1 MRMGR
6 LIRCG
11 LVTGRKGIAR
21 VLDSARLAPLDW
33 VSLGVFALGLLM
45 VATGLLPLGDA
56 SHTLRRILPLV
67 GFLAAVIV
75 LAELTAEAQLFD
87 IVATR
92 LAIIARGS
100 FAAMFALCVI
110 FAATATAAL
119 NLDTTAV
126 LLTPVML
133 AVAGPADIPPV
144 PLAMTTVWLANTA
157 SLLLPVSNL
166 TNLLAM
172 NRLALTAPG
181 FASRMYLP
189 ELASVAATVVC
200 LWIMYW
206 RRGLRPSDRYRVPEP
221 YEPPRSAAHRSVSGG
236 MHALRRAG
244 AAVGAAGRRCAERC
258 LHRHRRIRRALEK
271 LTEPALDSVAV
282 AHVRDRAVPCHPGH
296 RPARARGDPQF
307 RGWPRPGGP
316 WRVARGRPGCRAV
329 QRRQQ
334 PARVRRGRGGDWRG
348 EPRSASRPAHRDE
361 RRPAGGTVGIA
372 GHDALV
378 CAVPGERT
386 GDLLAAFRWHRS
398 DNGHRVPGRGDRC
411 LAADPLACGRG
422 AGRPARPGAPS
433 REAAVGGDG
442 PWRADRLPSR

>member
-1 MRMGR
+1 MGR

-221 YEPPRSAAHRSVSGG
+221 YQPRDPLLTGLSAAACTLFVVLVLLSVPLAVAALSAVCIVIAGFAARSRSSLSPRLIPWQLLTFVIGLFLVIQVIDQHGLGAILRSAVGSDP
-236 MHALRRAG
+236 
-244 AAVGAAGRRCAERC
+244 GAAGVW
-258 LHRHRRIRRALEK
+258 RAAGLGAG
-271 LTEPALDSVAV
+271 LSNVVNNLPAYVAGEAAIGGENHDQLLGLLIGTNVGPLV
-282 AHVRDRAVPCHPGH
+282 APWASLATMLWY
-296 RPARARGDPQF
+296 AR
-307 RGWPRPGGP
+307 
-316 WRVARGRPGCRAV
+316 CRAKGLEISW
-329 QRRQQ
+329 RRF
-334 PARVRRGRGGDWRG
+334 
-348 EPRSASRPAHRDE
+348 
-361 RRPAGGTVGIA
+361 AG
-372 GHDALV
+372 
-378 CAVPGERT
+378 T
-386 GDLLAAFRWHRS
+386 GAITAIVSLAA
-398 DNGHRVPGRGDRC
+398 
-411 LAADPLACGRG
+411 ATG
-422 AGRPARPGAPS
+422 ALLLTR
-433 REAAVGGDG
+433 
-442 PWRADRLPSR
+442 

>member
-1 MRMGR
+1 MGR

-21 VLDSARLAPLDW
+21 VLSSARLAALDW

-110 FAATATAAL
+110 FATTATAAL

-133 AVAGPADIPPV
+133 AVARPADIPAM

-157 SLLLPVSNL
+157 SLLSPVSNL

-172 NRLALTAPG
+172 DRLALSAPS
-181 FASRMYLP
+181 FVARMYLP
-189 ELASVAATVVC
+189 ELASATATVAC
-200 LWIMYW
+200 LWILYW
-206 RRGLRPSDRYRVPEP
+206 RRSLRPAGRYRVPVPFESRDP
-221 YEPPRSAAHRSVSGG
+221 VLTGLAAAACALFVLLVLLLVPLAAAALSAVCIIIAGFAVRSRGS
-236 MHALRRAG
+236 LRPGLIPWQLLTFVIGLFLVIQVIDQHGLGAILSSAVGSG
-244 AAVGAAGRRCAERC
+244 AAALGVWRAAGLGAG
-258 LHRHRRIRRALEK
+258 LSNVVNNL
-271 LTEPALDSVAV
+271 PAYVAGEAAIGGENHDQLLGLLIGTNVGPLV
-282 AHVRDRAVPCHPGH
+282 APWASLATMLWY
-296 RPARARGDPQF
+296 AR
-307 RGWPRPGGP
+307 
-316 WRVARGRPGCRAV
+316 CRA
-329 QRRQQ
+329 QGLEISWRRF
-334 PARVRRGRGGDWRG
+334 
-348 EPRSASRPAHRDE
+348 
-361 RRPAGGTVGIA
+361 AG
-372 GHDALV
+372 
-378 CAVPGERT
+378 T
-386 GDLLAAFRWHRS
+386 GAITAIVSLAA
-398 DNGHRVPGRGDRC
+398 
-411 LAADPLACGRG
+411 ATG
-422 AGRPARPGAPS
+422 ALLLTS
-433 REAAVGGDG
+433 
-442 PWRADRLPSR
+442 

>member
-1 MRMGR
+1 MMKVPDCGPFCQNWVPGAAAGAGGPRRTSASGMRTGR

-21 VLDSARLAPLDW
+21 VLRSARLAPLDW

-56 SHTLRRILPLV
+56 SHTLGRILPLV

-189 ELASVAATVVC
+189 ELASVAATVAC

-206 RRGLRPSDRYRVPEP
+206 RRGLRPSDRYRMPEP
-221 YEPPRSAAHRSVSGG
+221 YEPRDPLLTGLSAAACTLFVVLVLLSVP
-236 MHALRRAG
+236 L
-244 AAVGAAGRRCAERC
+244 
-258 LHRHRRIRRALEK
+258 
-271 LTEPALDSVAV
+271 AV
-282 AHVRDRAVPCHPGH
+282 AALSAVCI
-296 RPARARGDPQF
+296 
-307 RGWPRPGGP
+307 
-316 WRVARGRPGCRAV
+316 V
-329 QRRQQ
+329 
-334 PARVRRGRGGDWRG
+334 
-348 EPRSASRPAHRDE
+348 
-361 RRPAGGTVGIA
+361 IA
-372 GHDALV
+372 GFAARSRSSLSPRLIPWQLLTFVIGLFLV
-378 CAVPGERT
+378 IQVIDQHGLGAILSSAIG
-386 GDLLAAFRWHRS
+386 S
-398 DNGHRVPGRGDRC
+398 D
-411 LAADPLACGRG
+411 
-422 AGRPARPGAPS
+422 PGAPGVWRAAGLGAGLS
-433 REAAVGGDG
+433 NVVNNLPAYVAGEAAVGGGNHDQLLGLLIGTNVG
-442 PWRADRLPSR
+442 PLVAPWASLATMLWYARCRAKGLEISWRRFAGTGAITAIVSLSAATGALLLTR

>member
-1 MRMGR
+1 MGR

-21 VLDSARLAPLDW
+21 VLSSARLAPLDW

-100 FAAMFALCVI
+100 FAAMFALCAI

-172 NRLALTAPG
+172 NRLA
-181 FASRMYLP
+181 
-189 ELASVAATVVC
+189 VAATVAC

-206 RRGLRPSDRYRVPEP
+206 RRGLRPSNRYRVPEP
-221 YEPPRSAAHRSVSGG
+221 YEPRDPLLTGLSAVACTLFVVLVLLSVPLAVAALSAVCIVIAGFAARSRSSLSPRLIPWQLLTFVIGLFLVIQVIDQHGLGAILRSAVGSDP
-236 MHALRRAG
+236 
-244 AAVGAAGRRCAERC
+244 GAAGVW
-258 LHRHRRIRRALEK
+258 RAAGLGAG
-271 LTEPALDSVAV
+271 LSNVVNNLPAYVAGEAAIGGENHDQLLGLLIGTNVGPLV
-282 AHVRDRAVPCHPGH
+282 APWASLATMLWY
-296 RPARARGDPQF
+296 AR
-307 RGWPRPGGP
+307 
-316 WRVARGRPGCRAV
+316 CRAKGLEISW
-329 QRRQQ
+329 RRF
-334 PARVRRGRGGDWRG
+334 
-348 EPRSASRPAHRDE
+348 
-361 RRPAGGTVGIA
+361 AG
-372 GHDALV
+372 
-378 CAVPGERT
+378 T
-386 GDLLAAFRWHRS
+386 GAITAIVSLAA
-398 DNGHRVPGRGDRC
+398 
-411 LAADPLACGRG
+411 ATG
-422 AGRPARPGAPS
+422 ALLLTR
-433 REAAVGGDG
+433 
-442 PWRADRLPSR
+442 